1 MSNSDIPDRAFG
13 NTAPRDSSS
22 SNGASIIVKDAYKIY
37 KRGKID
43 VVALRGLNCEFYSG
57 EVTVIMGPS
66 GCGKTTILN
75 MIGGLDRLS
84 SGKILLP
91 KSAWERGQI
100 EKKVSRMGYLPNSE
114 IQELS
119 SPFWDVAQMTNAE
132 LEQYRRTK
140 IGFVFQFLNLI
151 PELTAEENIYL
162 PLKLS
167 NRLTKKRK
175 ITFRDYWNS
184 LV

>member
-1 MSNSDIPDRAFG
+1 MSNSDIPDRVFG

-84 SGKILLP
+84 LRKDFI
-91 KSAWERGQI
+91 
-100 EKKVSRMGYLPNSE
+100 
-114 IQELS
+114 
-119 SPFWDVAQMTNAE
+119 
-132 LEQYRRTK
+132 TK
-140 IGFVFQFLNLI
+140 IGMGTWPNREESFPNGLSPKFGDPRVII
-151 PELTAEENIYL
+151 PILGCCPNVRMR
-162 PLKLS
+162 
-167 NRLTKKRK
+167 N
-175 ITFRDYWNS
+175 
-184 LV
+184 